1 MYFKPFL
8 FFICIALFARFLFWD
23 NSSTTNKVTL
33 SIQNTSS
40 TLVNKLKSIQV
51 DDKKKNKY
59 ILNFLLKRSSPY
71 QIEYSA
77 KTRRLSVTIF
87 NISKKHFKK
96 YLALNKDYFHKLHLS
111 YSKDHIYRLVF
122 DLKIGVFPLPYNSKG
137 IDNQIHLGFT
147 KSYREHLQNKPRK
160 KIQLSGLPSI
170 SHLSNR
176 YKREQ
181 RRKNRLNKTKVKSAN
196 ISLINYQETLVEK
209 GIVQFSFQTDTPKN
223 HAYGFKIKKDQ
234 LKKRLDITLGKDK
247 LLGLETLSSMS
258 RKNNALLGI
267 NGSYFIANGDP
278 IGLLIKDK
286 RLLSVPMLMRSC
298 FGLHDN
304 GNPFIGKPEFQGE
317 VITEKGILTIE
328 GINQVNKS
336 KATLL
341 YTPEFGLKAPHRDDT
356 IYLTI
361 KNNRILKV
369 SKEAHFIPKEGYVLS
384 FSRPRFPYFADL
396 LPMDKLVVSYGLT
409 PPWGSASFGLGG
421 GPSLLDNGIV
431 KVGTDE
437 SFNPFFMKNRAPR
450 SAIGIDSNGGV
461 IFLVVDGRQASSV
474 GMSLEELGHT
484 LKLLGAREAMN
495 LDGGG
500 STGLYMAG
508 KILNKPSDGN
518 ERRIS
523 NALIIGSLN

>member
-1 MYFKPFL
+1 M
-8 FFICIALFARFLFWD
+8 
-23 NSSTTNKVTL
+23 L
-33 SIQNTSS
+33 SIQKTSP
-40 TLVNKLKSIQV
+40 TLVNKLESIQI
-51 DDKKKNKY
+51 DDKKKNKL
-59 ILNFLLKRSSPY
+59 ILNFSFKRNSPY
-71 QIEYSA
+71 QIDYSA

-87 NISKKHFKK
+87 NVSKKQFKK
-96 YLALNKDYFHKLHLS
+96 HLALNKDYFHKLHLS
-111 YSKDHIYRLVF
+111 YSKDHIYRLIF

-137 IDNQIHLGFT
+137 IGKTIHLGFT

-176 YKREQ
+176 YKRNRKKQSRKIAEQ
-181 RRKNRLNKTKVKSAN
+181 KQSAN
-196 ISLINYQETLVEK
+196 ISLINYKETLIED
-209 GIVQFSFQTDTPKN
+209 GIIHFSFKTNKPKN
-223 HAYGFKIKKDQ
+223 LAYGFKIQKSQ

-258 RKNNALLGI
+258 KKNNALLGI

-278 IGLLIKDK
+278 IGLLIKNK
-286 RLLSVPMLMRSC
+286 KLLSVPMLMRSC
-298 FGLHDN
+298 FGLHEN

-341 YTPEFGLKAPHRDDT
+341 YTPEFGFKAPFREDT

-369 SKEAHFIPKEGYVLS
+369 SKEAHFIPKEGFVLS

-409 PPWGSASFGLGG
+409 PPWGSTSFGLGG

-431 KVGTDE
+431 KVGKDE

-461 IFLVVDGRQASSV
+461 IFLVVDGRQANSV
-474 GMSLEELGHT
+474 GMSLTELGHT

-500 STGLYMAG
+500 SSGLYMAG
-508 KILNKPSDGN
+508 KIVNTPSDGN
-518 ERRIS
+518 ERQIS